1 MESLQYNHRRFNRK
15 KQWFRIRLGAEQ
27 FFNYPALNLVW
38 LLFIVGIVF
47 LVMGEKKMIASFETI
62 LFLEPIFIG
71 SMRFLLV
78 FVPII
83 CAVGFMQFVGDMAA
97 RKDEG
102 NMCLVF
108 GDRRNAEWQV
118 PILISK
124 KKLKK
129 KNVVIRE
136 FYTTIPMKQWQEKKE
151 TIADIFNVSIV
162 GEIEYGGKY
171 NGNRIRLKT
180 VHGRKIIKKDV
191 LYDDML

>member
-1 MESLQYNHRRFNRK
+1 MGNIQYNHRRFNRK

-27 FFNYPALNLVW
+27 FFNYPALNLIWV
-38 LLFIVGIVF
+38 LFVIGIIF
-47 LVMGEKKMIASFETI
+47 LARGEKKVITSFDVS
-62 LFLEPIFIG
+62 FLEPMFIG
-71 SMRFLLV
+71 SIRFLLI
-78 FVPII
+78 FIPII
-83 CAVGFMQFVGDMAA
+83 CAVGVMQFVGDMAA

-108 GDRRNAEWQV
+108 GDKRNGEWQV

-191 LYDDML
+191 LYDDIL